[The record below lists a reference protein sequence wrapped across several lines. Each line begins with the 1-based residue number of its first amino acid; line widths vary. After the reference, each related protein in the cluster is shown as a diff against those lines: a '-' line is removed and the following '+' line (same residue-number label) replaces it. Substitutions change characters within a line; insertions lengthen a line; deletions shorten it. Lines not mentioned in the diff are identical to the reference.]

1 MKAIFKKAKP
11 QASVLSIMWLMSE
24 HFNCHVLMLMMNLK
38 ELGTKRKIIFESA
51 TKIGENRTN
60 ILAVVFPNI
69 FTFLHIKPN
78 IYMQKTKFTAHKLTS
93 WPFLLWKCREGLC
106 RIKYTARCFT
116 VFEKKTLKNTLS

>member
-1 MKAIFKKAKP
+1 
-11 QASVLSIMWLMSE
+11 MWLMSE

-51 TKIGENRTN
+51 TKIDENRTN

-78 IYMQKTKFTAHKLTS
+78 ICIQKTKFTAHKLTS
-93 WPFLLWKCREGLC
+93 WHFLL
-106 RIKYTARCFT
+106 
-116 VFEKKTLKNTLS
+116 